1 MTPDDDS
8 NDFHSDSVNS
18 HKAPTPTGPEAQR
31 ISEAFGK
38 KRQDDQSPFRMPLAA
53 KVAIL
58 AAVVAMAA
66 AGYYSSHDPKPA
78 APTSATSADGGESD
92 PAEIAS
98 RKPVLDF
105 TLTDATGAEKKLSD
119 FRGSVVILS
128 FWASWC
134 GPCLME
140 LPTFAE
146 IERKFHDRGLRVIP
160 VNVDDGDD
168 GKTFAKEFWPKKNLP
183 FPSFFDT
190 TKVLAQQ
197 FEIDMLPSNFVIDR
211 QGRLAFSGFG
221 ANDWSSDQ
229 NTQFIENLL
238 QEK

>member
-1 MTPDDDS
+1 MTSEDDS
-8 NDFHSDSVNS
+8 LNSPKPSPDS
-18 HKAPTPTGPEAQR
+18 AR
-31 ISEAFGK
+31 ISEAFK
-38 KRQDDQSPFRMPLAA
+38 DQQKQSPFRLPLAA

-58 AAVVAMAA
+58 VAVFAMAA
-66 AGYYSSHDPKPA
+66 AGYYSSHGPA
-78 APTSATSADGGESD
+78 PGPQTAGSASGPESD
-92 PAEIAS
+92 ADEIAS
-98 RKPVLDF
+98 RKPVPDF
-105 TLTDATGAEKKLSD
+105 TLTDAGGSTKKLSD
-119 FRGSVVILS
+119 YHGNVVILS

-134 GPCLME
+134 GPCLEE

-146 IERKFHDRGLRVIP
+146 IERRFHDRGLRVLP

-168 GKTFAKEFWPKKNLP
+168 GKAFAHDFWPKKNLP
-183 FPSFFDT
+183 FPSFFDS
-190 TKVLAQQ
+190 TKELAQR

-229 NTQFIENLL
+229 NIQFIDGLL